1 MLADVAEIRGRS
13 LWQDARR
20 RLLRNRAAV
29 VSMIVLGLIAG
40 LALFAP
46 SLSPHAYDEIY
57 WERILAPPDF
67 EHAHWFGTDGN
78 GRDLFV
84 HTLYGARVSLMVGI
98 LRPQSAW

>member
-1 MLADVAEIRGRS
+1 VSIAAPQSVLAEAFEVEGRS

-29 VSMIVLGLIAG
+29 VSMVVLGIIAG

-46 SLSPHAYDEIY
+46 LLSPHAYDEIY

-84 HTLYGARVSLMVGI
+84 RTL
-98 LRPQSAW
+98 

>member
-1 MLADVAEIRGRS
+1 MTIVAPGEVLAEVGEIRGRS

-46 SLSPHAYDEIY
+46 WLSPHPYDEIY
-57 WERILAPPDF
+57 WERILAPPDL
-67 EHAHWFGTDGN
+67 EHAH
-78 GRDLFV
+78 
-84 HTLYGARVSLMVGI
+84 
-98 LRPQSAW
+98 